1 LLIGGSKTEQQKGR
15 ETGCDL
21 IEMIPVSKAI
31 RIVEHEAMPLG
42 AERVLLADAVGRVLA
57 ENVVADTDLPPFDRA
72 QMDGYALR
80 ARDTRKVPVNLAVVG
95 ESAAGSGWH
104 YQLKAG
110 EAVRIMTG
118 APVPAGAD
126 TVQKVELAKELNG
139 FVSLI
144 DRVAKNQNIVRQGTE
159 IRKGEVVLRAGT
171 LITPEMVATPAA
183 FGYAKIKVAKRPRV
197 AIIPTG
203 SEIVPV
209 GRRPKRDQIRDS
221 NSVMLRA
228 FCDRAGAAV
237 TVFQNV
243 GDDLD
248 DLTKAIRSALRAN
261 DIVVTTGG
269 VSVGKYDLT
278 KDAFK
283 KVHAR
288 ILFEKVALKPGKPTV
303 FAVRGKKLLFG
314 LPGNPVSAAV
324 TFHLFVRRAI
334 MLLQSAA
341 GSAAER
347 GFAVLNS
354 PLKGNRLR
362 DTHLAATFATSADGK
377 LIAVPLPSVGSA
389 DLVAF
394 ARAEA
399 LIFVPKG
406 ITFAAGDVVDVVF
419 L

>member
-1 LLIGGSKTEQQKGR
+1 MISINKALRIIDRESK
-15 ETGCDL
+15 
-21 IEMIPVSKAI
+21 
-31 RIVEHEAMPLG
+31 PLG
-42 AERVLLADAVGRVLA
+42 TERIDLADSIGRVLA
-57 ENVVADTDLPPFDRA
+57 ENVVADSDLPPFDRS

-80 ARDTRKVPVNLAVVG
+80 SRDTRRVPVNLLVVG

-104 YQLKAG
+104 HELKTG

-126 TVQKVELAKELNG
+126 TVQKIELAKELNG
-139 FVSLI
+139 SVSLI
-144 DRVAKNQNIVRQGTE
+144 DSVAKDQNIVRKGSE
-159 IRKGEVVLRAGT
+159 IRKGEVVLKAGT
-171 LITPEMVATPAA
+171 VVTPEMVATPAA
-183 FGYAKIKVAKRPRV
+183 FGYARLKVGKRPRV

-209 GRRPKRDQIRDS
+209 VRKPKRDQIRDS

-228 FCDRAGAAV
+228 FCARAGAAT

-243 GDDLD
+243 GDELEP
-248 DLTKAIRSALRAN
+248 LAKTIRSALREH
-261 DIVVTTGG
+261 DVVVTTGG

-278 KDAFK
+278 KAAFA
-283 KVHAR
+283 KVGAK
-288 ILFEKVALKPGKPTV
+288 IAFEKVALKPGKPTV
-303 FAVRGKKLLFG
+303 FATRSKKLLFG

-334 MLLQSAA
+334 MLMQSAS
-341 GSAAER
+341 GLAAER

-354 PLKGNRLR
+354 TLKGNRLR
-362 DTHLAATFATSADGK
+362 DSYLAATFATSADGK
-377 LIAVPLPSVGSA
+377 LIAVPLPSAGSS
-389 DLVAF
+389 DLVSF

-399 LIFVPKG
+399 LIVVPKAT
-406 ITFAAGDVVDVVF
+406 TFNSGDVVDVVF

>member
-1 LLIGGSKTEQQKGR
+1 MISIDKALRIIERASK
-15 ETGCDL
+15 
-21 IEMIPVSKAI
+21 
-31 RIVEHEAMPLG
+31 PLG
-42 AERVLLADAVGRVLA
+42 TERIDLADSIGRVLA
-57 ENVVADTDLPPFDRA
+57 ENVVADTDLPPFDRS

-80 ARDTRKVPVNLAVVG
+80 ARDTRRVPVNLLVVG

-104 YQLKAG
+104 HELKTG

-144 DRVAKNQNIVRQGTE
+144 DSVGKAQNIVKKGSE
-159 IRKGEVVLRAGT
+159 IRKGEVVLKART
-171 LITPEMVATPAA
+171 VVTPEMVATPAA
-183 FGYAKIKVAKRPRV
+183 FGYARLKVAKRPRV

-209 GRRPKRDQIRDS
+209 VRKPKRDQIRDS
-221 NSVMLRA
+221 NSVVLRA
-228 FCDRAGAAV
+228 FCDRAGAAT

-243 GDDLD
+243 GDELEP
-248 DLTKAIRSALRAN
+248 LSKTIRSALREH
-261 DIVVTTGG
+261 DVVVTTGG

-278 KDAFK
+278 KAAFA
-283 KVHAR
+283 KVGAK
-288 ILFEKVALKPGKPTV
+288 IAFEKVALKPGKPTV
-303 FAVRGKKLLFG
+303 FATRSKKLLFG

-334 MLLQSAA
+334 MLMQSAS

-362 DTHLAATFATSADGK
+362 DSYLAATFATSADGK
-377 LIAVPLPSVGSA
+377 LIAVPLPSAGSS
-389 DLVAF
+389 DLVSF

-399 LIFVPKG
+399 LIVVPKAT
-406 ITFAAGDVVDVVF
+406 TFDAGDVVGVVF

>member
-1 LLIGGSKTEQQKGR
+1 
-15 ETGCDL
+15 
-21 IEMIPVSKAI
+21 MISVSKAI
-31 RIVEHEAMPLG
+31 RIIERETMPL
-42 AERVLLADAVGRVLA
+42 ASERVALTDSIGRVLA
-57 ENVVADTDLPPFDRA
+57 ENIVADTDLPPFDRA

-80 ARDTRKVPVNLAVVG
+80 ARDTQKAPVELIVVG
-95 ESAAGSGWH
+95 ESAAGTGWH
-104 YQLKAG
+104 HELKPG
-110 EAVRIMTG
+110 QAVRIMTG

-126 TVQKVELAKELNG
+126 SVEKVELTRELNG
-139 FVSLI
+139 VVSLI
-144 DRVAKNQNIVRQGTE
+144 DAVGKKQNIVKKGAE

-171 LITPEMVATPAA
+171 TITPEMIATPAA
-183 FGYAKIKVAKRPRV
+183 FGYAKVRVAKRPRV
-197 AIIPTG
+197 AVVPTG

-209 GRRPKRDQIRDS
+209 GRQPKRDQIRDS
-221 NSVMLRA
+221 NSVMLKA

-243 GDDLD
+243 GDELD
-248 DLTKAIRSALRAN
+248 SLTSTVRAALHGH

-278 KDAFK
+278 KEAFAK
-283 KVHAR
+283 AGAR
-288 ILFEKVALKPGKPTV
+288 LLFEKVALKPGKPAV
-303 FAVRGKKLLFG
+303 FAARNKKLLFG

-334 MLLQSAA
+334 MLMQSAGNA
-341 GSAAER
+341 AAER

-354 PLKGNRLR
+354 LLKGNRSR
-362 DTHLAATFATSADGK
+362 DTYLPATFAISADGK
-377 LIAVPLPSVGSA
+377 LIAVPLPSAGSA

-399 LIFVPKG
+399 LIVIPKAL
-406 ITFAAGDVVDVVF
+406 TFAAGDVVDVVF

>member
-1 LLIGGSKTEQQKGR
+1 MISVDKALRIIERESK
-15 ETGCDL
+15 
-21 IEMIPVSKAI
+21 
-31 RIVEHEAMPLG
+31 PLG
-42 AERVLLADAVGRVLA
+42 LERIDLTESIGRTLA
-57 ENVVADTDLPPFDRA
+57 ENIVADSDLPPFDRS

-80 ARDTRKVPVNLAVVG
+80 ARDTRKVPVNLLVVG

-104 YQLKAG
+104 HELKPG

-126 TVQKVELAKELNG
+126 SVQKVELAKELNG
-139 FVSLI
+139 VVSLI
-144 DRVAKNQNIVRQGTE
+144 DTVGKRENIVRKGTE

-171 LITPEMVATPAA
+171 LITPEMIATPAA
-183 FGYAKIKVAKRPRV
+183 FGYAKVKVAKRPRV

-209 GRRPKRDQIRDS
+209 ARKPKRDQIRDS
-221 NSVMLRA
+221 NSVMLKALCDQAGTIATIFPCVTDELAYLTGAMRA
-228 FCDRAGAAV
+228 
-237 TVFQNV
+237 
-243 GDDLD
+243 
-248 DLTKAIRSALRAN
+248 ALRDN

-278 KDAFK
+278 KAAFA
-283 KVHAR
+283 KVGAK
-288 ILFEKVALKPGKPTV
+288 LMFEKVALKPGKPAV
-303 FAVRGKKLLFG
+303 FAVRGRKVLFG

-334 MLLQSAA
+334 MLMQSAVR
-341 GSAAER
+341 AAAQR

-362 DTHLAATFATSADGK
+362 DTYLAATFATSADGK
-377 LIAVPLPSVGSA
+377 LITVPLPSAGSS

-399 LIFVPKG
+399 LIVVPKRM
-406 ITFAAGDVVDVVF
+406 TFAAGDVVDVIF